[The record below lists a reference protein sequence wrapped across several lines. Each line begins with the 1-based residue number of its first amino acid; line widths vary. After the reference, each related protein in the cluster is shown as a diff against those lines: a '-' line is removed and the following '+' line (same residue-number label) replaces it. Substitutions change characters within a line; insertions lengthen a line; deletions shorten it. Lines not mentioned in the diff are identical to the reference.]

1 MSMDTCTAKSEAT
14 YAAIVKA
21 ALDMALADG
30 IGKLSLGEIAKRL
43 EISKSGVF
51 SRVGSLEALQSA
63 VLDEY
68 DRGFAADVF
77 MPSLKLPQGLPR
89 LLKQVNLWLQ
99 RSCTLGPRT
108 GCLYTAGAFEFDDLG
123 DSPLRERL
131 QQGVERWR
139 ASLRKTVLQA
149 VELGHLRPDT
159 DAEQLVF
166 EIYCLIIGLLH
177 DARFMRD
184 PASVRRM
191 QIAFSRLISTYKSF
205 SYQD

>member
-1 MSMDTCTAKSEAT
+1 MDTLTAKSEAT
-14 YAAIVKA
+14 YAAIIET

-43 EISKSGVF
+43 DLSKSGVF
-51 SRVGSLEALQSA
+51 SRVGSLEALQGA

-68 DRGFAADVF
+68 DRRFAADVF
-77 MPSLKLPQGLPR
+77 MPSLQLPQGLPR
-89 LLKQVNLWLQ
+89 LMAQVNRWLQ

-108 GCLYTAGAFEFDDLG
+108 GCLYTAGAFEYDDLG

-149 VELGHLRPDT
+149 VELGQLRPDT
-159 DAEQLVF
+159 DPQQLVF
-166 EIYCLIIGLLH
+166 EIYCLIVGLLH

-184 PASVRRM
+184 PTSVQRM

-205 SYQD
+205 SYQG